1 MNAVIGF
8 ADVLKGEAA
17 GKLNDRQR
25 EHVEDIS
32 SSGRHLLRMINDILD
47 MSKIESGKFPLIEEV
62 FDVGAVLNAAGRIV
76 TQEAEGKAVTFST
89 QVSLSGVGLMADQ
102 RAVTQIVVNLLTNA
116 VKFTPSGGR
125 VELRAS
131 SGAEG
136 LIVHVTDTGRG
147 MSADTIERAFEPF
160 FQGSDSDVNR
170 KRAGTGLGLAI
181 SRRLAEMHGGTIRLK
196 STPGEGT
203 EAVLWLP
210 PQRLQ

>member
-1 MNAVIGF
+1 
-8 ADVLKGEAA
+8 
-17 GKLNDRQR
+17 
-25 EHVEDIS
+25 
-32 SSGRHLLRMINDILD
+32 MINDILD

-62 FDVGAVLNAAGRIV
+62 FDVGAVLNAACRIV
-76 TQEAEGKAVTFST
+76 TQEAEGKAVTFVP
-89 QVSLSGVGLMADQ
+89 QISLGGVGLMADQ

-131 SGAEG
+131 AGAEG

-147 MSADTIERAFEPF
+147 MSPETIERAFEPF

-181 SRRLAEMHGGTIRLK
+181 SRRLAEMHGGAIRLK
-196 STPGEGT
+196 STPGAGT